1 MYKYRRYHPIF
12 GNNQHGWFFTH
23 MCGFYTTSEYIVD
36 IWKKPH
42 MCGFYQTLQ
51 KVCIVWKK
59 THMCGFYHGTMVFYH
74 GTMVF
79 HVLLNIGNLE
89 NMQHR
94 V

>member
-23 MCGFYTTSEYIVD
+23 MCGFYPTSEYIVD

-59 THMCGFYHGTMVFYH
+59 NTHVW
-74 GTMVF
+74 
-79 HVLLNIGNLE
+79 LLPHTWYF
-89 NMQHR
+89 M
-94 V
+94 

>member
-23 MCGFYTTSEYIVD
+23 MCGFYPTSEYIVD

-51 KVCIVWKK
+51 KVCIVWRKK
-59 THMCGFYHGTMVFYH
+59 THTCVAFTTNMVKI
-74 GTMVF
+74 F